1 MKLLFY
7 LSTLLFSPSCYW
19 IASKSYNPDKRIVLL
34 KSNQSR
40 TDYLTIYKV
49 VHQNC
54 GCTTI
59 YAEKFKGGNLTYSL
73 SYACPTGLLPYLQLK
88 EYDISKNVISKVCYR
103 ATDTDNYDTPLS
115 TQDKTVAN
123 LLDSLSNVDQTEIK
137 DYQLCIR
144 TIKGFRKIE
153 CAY

>member
-7 LSTLLFSPSCYW
+7 LSTLLFFSSCYW
-19 IASKSYNPDKRIVLL
+19 IASKSYNPDKRIVLF
-34 KSNQSR
+34 KSKQSSN
-40 TDYLTIYKV
+40 DYLEIYKV
-49 VHQNC
+49 IHQNC

-88 EYDISKNVISKVCYR
+88 EYDKSKNVISKACYR

-115 TQDKTVAN
+115 PEDKIAVN

-137 DYQLCIR
+137 EYQLCK
-144 TIKGFRKIE
+144 TKIKGFRKIE